1 MSARETALNVLIACR
16 KQDGWSNGV
25 LKDYIVRDQLDRR
38 DAALASRLC
47 YGVLQNRGRLDFY
60 LKQLLTGRVKDL
72 HPAVRDILHLGL
84 YQLYEMDKIPA
95 SAAVNE
101 SVALAKK
108 YCKKQRFAPGL
119 VNAVLRSAVRTKGTL
134 EEPVTLEDRY
144 SHPKAMID
152 LLRENVGE
160 ERLEPMLAANNA
172 QPATAVQVNTLR
184 TTAEALTESLARQD
198 VEARPHLW
206 MPDCLVL
213 SGTGNLEKLPAF
225 QEGLF
230 YVQDPAAKLSVLCA
244 RIPDGAKVLDCCA
257 APGGKSF
264 AAAIAM
270 EGRGSILSCDIHAHK
285 TALIQKGARRLSFTN
300 IMAKQQDATVLNPEW
315 KETMDVVLAD
325 VPCSGYGIIRKKP
338 DIRYKDPA
346 SMRELPALQLQ
357 ILQNQAA
364 YVKPGGTLLYSTCTL
379 LRRENED
386 VVNAFLRQRP
396 DFRLEPLELP
406 EIFPENTD
414 GMLTLVPGEYD
425 TDGFFIARLRRKSC
439 AKI

>member
-1 MSARETALNVLIACR
+1 MSARETALDVLIACR

-144 SHPKAMID
+144 SHPKALID

-225 QEGLF
+225 QAGLF